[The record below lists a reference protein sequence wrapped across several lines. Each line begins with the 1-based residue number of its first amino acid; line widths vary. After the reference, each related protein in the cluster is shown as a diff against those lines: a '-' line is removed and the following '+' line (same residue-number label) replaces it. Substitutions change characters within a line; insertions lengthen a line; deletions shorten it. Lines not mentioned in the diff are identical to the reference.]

1 MYYSRKK
8 HRCTD
13 AQTARRRSDVAR
25 SELSSD
31 RVFVMMVKELRGA
44 FPQF

>member
-1 MYYSRKK
+1 
-8 HRCTD
+8 
-13 AQTARRRSDVAR
+13 VAR

-44 FPQF
+44 FPQFLMRE